1 MPTAKKFRPTKYS
14 QEEIWIHEIPNR
26 RNLDP
31 RNTQEKK
38 FGPTKAR
45 WHNDTSPMR
54 PTEFSTLKE
63 NQSPK
68 FNFW

>member
-31 RNTQEKK
+31 RNTQEEK

-68 FNFW
+68 FNF